1 MSISRGSSP
10 FFAWLSQDGRDASLR
25 LVPLGDA
32 TRHWNLHDV
41 LVERGSVIG
50 YGFADAPMT
59 HSADG
64 GGAAARTFGSLRVQ
78 LD

>member
-10 FFAWLSQDGRDASLR
+10 LFAWLSNDGQIASQR
-25 LVPLGDA
+25 LIQVGNQS
-32 TRHWNLHDV
+32 RHWNLHDV
-41 LVERGSVIG
+41 LALGSGFVG

-64 GGAAARTFGSLRVQ
+64 DKTFASLQVR
-78 LD
+78 LAE